1 MSCQTFVAV
10 EEKTMALLPI
20 LHYPDPLLSEI
31 SVEIKEFNDELR
43 TLAANMVETMY
54 AAPGVGLAGPQVG
67 VLKRIVVIDCGSKEE
82 PQLIVAMNPEIIER
96 SGESY
101 EEEGCLSV
109 PEYYASVKRN
119 AWVRAR
125 WQNLK
130 GETVE
135 LETDGL
141 LAICFQHEIDH
152 LDGKLFVDRL
162 SSLKRGMFRKKYKK
176 ILEHQQEKL

>member
-1 MSCQTFVAV
+1 
-10 EEKTMALLPI
+10 MALLPI

-31 SVEIKEFNDELR
+31 SLPIAEFDAELR

-54 AAPGVGLAGPQVG
+54 AAPGVGLAAPQVG
-67 VLKRIVVIDCGSKEE
+67 ILRRIVVIDCGSKEE
-82 PQLIVAMNPEIIER
+82 PQLIVAVNPEIVDR
-96 SGESY
+96 DGESC

-109 PEYYASVKRN
+109 PEYYASVKRS

-125 WQNLK
+125 WQNLDGK
-130 GETVE
+130 TAE

-141 LAICFQHEIDH
+141 LAVCFQHEIDH

-162 SSLKRGMFRKKYKK
+162 SSLKKGMFRKKYKK